1 MVDNCVLKPI
11 GYRIENFLLRFKAV
25 YEWILSKIQLT
36 LSNLIIEKACHQP
49 FHNYTFEWHTELFL
63 VVFPCNNH
71 SIFVAEIR
79 AKTQLVTHDLT
90 CMAAQTT
97 RYDRWTKKEENR
109 YWKPKKSWYYNS
121 MTGFWGNDKSS
132 MMHHKWVGYKILNTV
147 KIIVFLSSW
156 NRRKNCPHVL
166 TNSLF
171 LRFYRWP
178 ERCRD
183 GLHE

>member
-1 MVDNCVLKPI
+1 MKENTSLKTWHSK
-11 GYRIENFLLRFKAV
+11 ERFTRFWSTVTNPSMFKDCN
-25 YEWILSKIQLT
+25 S
-36 LSNLIIEKACHQP
+36 
-49 FHNYTFEWHTELFL
+49 FEWHTELFL

-147 KIIVFLSSW
+147 KIIVFLFQSW
-156 NRRKNCPHVL
+156 TFSCWVL
-166 TNSLF
+166 TWYFQSTDTLLFTSTLLEFNSF
-171 LRFYRWP
+171 SKRADICIPKMGSFFAKS
-178 ERCRD
+178 
-183 GLHE
+183 